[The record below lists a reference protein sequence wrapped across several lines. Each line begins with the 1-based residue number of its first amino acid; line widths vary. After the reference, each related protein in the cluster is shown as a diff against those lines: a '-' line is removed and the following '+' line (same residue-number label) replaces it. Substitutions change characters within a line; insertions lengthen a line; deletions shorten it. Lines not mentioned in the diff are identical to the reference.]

1 MSVHSANPEARTQKV
16 AWSGTI
22 VAVQPRVRLIRW
34 YDERQHSYH
43 GYVLRIEGMCG
54 GESGGAV
61 IAVGRA
67 AHAKHRFHVG
77 MEVSGLAV
85 PVADPRIETAEWY
98 KPSRLKVIR
107 DADADGS
114 SSGPPFHGV
123 PPDLEMYRARGHR
136 RLDTRTYETRCA
148 TCMWGCRMP
157 VAVVLDRWN
166 PARKRYRF
174 ETFCYGP
181 KSCSFYRAGAART
194 VPVQEG
200 SSYTEGD
207 WVDESVTAHRGPDE

>member
-1 MSVHSANPEARTQKV
+1 MKRLIPKHHGTAGQKV

-22 VAVQPRVRLIRW
+22 VAVQPRIRLIRS
-34 YDERQHSYH
+34 YDERYHSYH
-43 GYVLRIEGMCG
+43 GYVLRIEGTCG
-54 GESGGAV
+54 GESGEAS

-67 AHAKHRFHVG
+67 AHAKHGFHVG
-77 MEVSGLAV
+77 MEVSGEAV
-85 PVADPRIETAEWY
+85 PVADPRTETAGWY

-107 DADADGS
+107 DADAEP

-123 PPDLEMYRARGHR
+123 PPDLETYRARGHR
-136 RLDTRTYETRCA
+136 RLDTRTYDTRCA
-148 TCMWGCRMP
+148 TCTWGCRMP
-157 VAVVLDRWN
+157 VVLVLDRWN
-166 PARKRYRF
+166 PSRKRYRV

-181 KSCSFYRAGAART
+181 KSCSFYRAGPART

-207 WVDESVTAHRGPDE
+207 WVDESATAHRGSDE